1 MNSKDMHSFDDL
13 NLTGGISRE
22 TQEYAKGDGKNAP
35 FGKRGHGR
43 SGLGRKGRDNQEIV
57 IKLDAVRE
65 KVQTLIDL
73 YKLTQETAADLNDGI
88 KAVAESSGLLA
99 SVVRKFVV
107 ARAGDKFKEKA
118 REVEQ
123 LSLIFEVGE

>member
-1 MNSKDMHSFDDL
+1 MNSKDIHSFDDS
-13 NLTGGISRE
+13 NLSGRIQRE
-22 TQEYAKGDGKNAP
+22 TTEHATSDAKNAP

-43 SGLGRKGRDNQEIV
+43 TGLGRKGRDNQEAV
-57 IKLDAVRE
+57 IKLDEVRE
-65 KVQTLIDL
+65 KVQTLVDL
-73 YKLTQETAADLNDGI
+73 YKLTQDTAANLNDGI

-107 ARAGDKFKEKA
+107 ARAGDHFKDKA